1 MHDIPLT
8 VADVVGCLLIG
19 CAFGALIWVFPW

>member
-8 VADVVGCLLIG
+8 VADIVGALAIG
-19 CAFGALIWVFPW
+19 AAFGALLVAFI

>member
-8 VADVVGCLLIG
+8 AADIVGALAIG
-19 CAFGALIWVFPW
+19 CAFGALLVAFL

>member
-8 VADVVGCLLIG
+8 LDDLIGALAIG
-19 CAFGALIWVFPW
+19 CAFGALLVAFI

>member
-8 VADVVGCLLIG
+8 AADIIGALAIG
-19 CAFGALIWVFPW
+19 CAFGALLVAFI

>member
-8 VADVVGCLLIG
+8 PADVVGCLLIG
-19 CAFGALIWVFPW
+19 CAFGALLAAFI